1 MFSLIKRLVQLGLV
15 CVLIA
20 LSYFGWSVYQ
30 ASKESP
36 GEPLQ
41 VVAATWMRDHNLGA
55 VVAKLEDF
63 YYTHINTAE
72 VGGRPVVSALVNN
85 DGSDLVSDLP
95 PRALPTPL
103 GSAQTATTQPTPA
116 QSASTTATPEA
127 TPDFSFAPLPKPTTQ
142 VIPLDGVVAH
152 LDPPTALISPASVP
166 EPMEGTWQPVGN
178 TVAGS
183 PAVYVTRVRTDN
195 LHTSYYATAMWI
207 DTKLTKTMF
216 IPGYEEP
223 KGGPNPFGGSLP
235 AEFLPLLLANTN
247 GAFRLEDARGGYF
260 YDGVVV
266 KPLEA
271 RRASAVIYRDGRLTV
286 GRWGR
291 DFQLTPD
298 VLAVRQNLDL
308 IVDHGQSQV
317 NNPAYS
323 ASWGATTDKENLAW
337 RAGMGQRAD
346 GSIVYVIGQALS
358 AQSLADT
365 LVATGVRRGM
375 VLDMNQYWSA
385 GFYFSHTRAGSVV
398 CHRLDPDI
406 GGPCDRFLR
415 SYKRDSFQFLAAYP
429 IGPKVN

>member
-1 MFSLIKRLVQLGLV
+1 MFRLIKRLLQFA
-15 CVLIA
+15 VLCAVIA

-63 YYTHINTAE
+63 YYTHINTAQ
-72 VGGRPVVSALVNN
+72 VGGRPVVSAQIDNG
-85 DGSDLVSDLP
+85 GSDVVSGVAP
-95 PRALPTPL
+95 ATLPTQP
-103 GSAQTATTQPTPA
+103 APTQPAPT
-116 QSASTTATPEA
+116 QSASTTAMPEV

-142 VIPLDGVVAH
+142 AVPLDGVVAH
-152 LDPPTALISPASVP
+152 LEPPTALISPASTP

-178 TVAGS
+178 LVAGS
-183 PAVYVTRVRTDN
+183 PAIYVTRVRTDN

-207 DTKLTKTMF
+207 DTKLTTTMF
-216 IPGYEEP
+216 IPGFEEP
-223 KGGPNPFGGSLP
+223 KGGPDQFGGSLP
-235 AEFLPLLLANTN
+235 AEFLPLLVANTN

-260 YDGVVV
+260 YDGATV

-271 RRASAVIYRDGRLTV
+271 RRASAVFFRDGHLAI

-317 NNPAYS
+317 DNPAYS

-365 LVATGVRRGM
+365 LVAAGAKRAM

-385 GFYFSHTRAGSVV
+385 GFYFSHTRAGNLV

-415 SYKRDSFQFLAAYP
+415 TYKRDSFQFLAAYP
-429 IGPKVN
+429 IGRKVN

>member
-1 MFSLIKRLVQLGLV
+1 MKRLLQLGVV
-15 CVLIA
+15 CVLLA
-20 LSYFGWSVYQ
+20 LSYFGWSIYQ

-41 VVAATWMRDHNLGA
+41 VVTATWMRDHNLGP
-55 VVAKLEDF
+55 VVARLEDF
-63 YYTHINTAE
+63 YYAHINTAE
-72 VGGRPVVSALVNN
+72 VGGRPTVSAQIDNG
-85 DGSDLVSDLP
+85 GSNVISGVAP
-95 PRALPTPL
+95 QPTQS
-103 GSAQTATTQPTPA
+103 SAPQPTPA
-116 QSASTTATPEA
+116 QSASTTAQPEP

-142 VIPLDGVVAH
+142 AIPLDGVVAH
-152 LDPPTALISPASVP
+152 LEPPTALISPASTP

-207 DTKLTKTMF
+207 DTKLTTTMF

-260 YDGVVV
+260 YDGVSV
-266 KPLEA
+266 KPLESH
-271 RRASAVIYRDGRLTV
+271 RASVVFYRDGHLAI

-298 VLAVRQNLDL
+298 VFVVRQNLDL

-365 LVATGVRRGM
+365 LVAAGAKRAM

-385 GFYFSHTRAGSVV
+385 GFYFSHTRAGNVV

-406 GGPCDRFLR
+406 GGPCDRFLS

-429 IGPKVN
+429 IGAKIN

>member
-1 MFSLIKRLVQLGLV
+1 M
-15 CVLIA
+15 
-20 LSYFGWSVYQ
+20 
-30 ASKESP
+30 P
-36 GEPLQ
+36 
-41 VVAATWMRDHNLGA
+41 
-55 VVAKLEDF
+55 
-63 YYTHINTAE
+63 E
-72 VGGRPVVSALVNN
+72 V
-85 DGSDLVSDLP
+85 
-95 PRALPTPL
+95 
-103 GSAQTATTQPTPA
+103 
-116 QSASTTATPEA
+116 

-142 VIPLDGVVAH
+142 AVPLDGVVAH
-152 LDPPTALISPASVP
+152 LEPPTALISPASTP

-178 TVAGS
+178 LVAGS
-183 PAVYVTRVRTDN
+183 PAIYVTRVRTDN

-207 DTKLTKTMF
+207 DTKLTTTMF
-216 IPGYEEP
+216 IPGFEEP
-223 KGGPNPFGGSLP
+223 KGGPDQFGGSLP
-235 AEFLPLLLANTN
+235 AEFLPLLVANTN

-260 YDGVVV
+260 YDGATV
-266 KPLEA
+266 KPLEV
-271 RRASAVIYRDGRLTV
+271 RRASAVFFRDGHLAI

-317 NNPAYS
+317 DNPAYS

-365 LVATGVRRGM
+365 LVAAGAKRAM

-385 GFYFSHTRAGSVV
+385 GFYFSHTRAGNLV

-415 SYKRDSFQFLAAYP
+415 TYKRDSFQFLAAYP
-429 IGPKVN
+429 IGRKVN

>member
-1 MFSLIKRLVQLGLV
+1 MKRLLQLGVV

-41 VVAATWMRDHNLGA
+41 VVVATWMRDHSLGQ

-72 VGGRPVVSALVNN
+72 VGGRPVISAQI
-85 DGSDLVSDLP
+85 DIGGSDVIGSVAP
-95 PRALPTPL
+95 QPTQ
-103 GSAQTATTQPTPA
+103 SAATQLTQPTPA
-116 QSASTTATPEA
+116 QSASTMPQPEV

-142 VIPLDGVVAH
+142 AIPFDGVVAH
-152 LDPPTALISPASVP
+152 LEPPTALISPASIP

-183 PAVYVTRVRTDN
+183 PAIYVTRVRTDN

-207 DTKLTKTMF
+207 DTKLTTTMF

-223 KGGPNPFGGSLP
+223 KGGPNSFGGSLP

-260 YDGVVV
+260 YDGVPV
-266 KPLEA
+266 KPLESH
-271 RRASAVIYRDGRLTV
+271 RASVVFYRDGHLAI
-286 GRWGR
+286 GKWGR
-291 DFQLTPD
+291 DFKLTPD
-298 VLAVRQNLDL
+298 VLVVRQNLDL

-317 NNPAYS
+317 NNPTYS

-365 LVATGVRRGM
+365 LVAAGARRAM

-385 GFYFSHTRAGSVV
+385 GFYFSHTRAGNVV

-406 GGPCDRFLR
+406 GGPCDRFLN

-429 IGPKVN
+429 IGAKIN